1 MKLNHLIVPRHTG
14 RVVQQFGAA
23 RLVKH
28 RNGQHELIGGST
40 ADRAEAFEWV
50 SLFAHE
56 IVFSHFH
63 RERQPVPMCRPRKKL
78 FSRQWPGSG

>member
-1 MKLNHLIVPRHTG
+1 MKLNHLIAPRITG
-14 RVVQQFGAA
+14 RVIQQFGAA

-50 SLFAHE
+50 TLFAHE

-63 RERQPVPMCRPRKKL
+63 RDRQPTPVCHPRQKL
-78 FSRQWPGSG
+78 FSRKF

>member
-1 MKLNHLIVPRHTG
+1 MKLNHMVAPHIAG
-14 RVVQQFGAA
+14 RVIQQFGGA

-28 RNGQHELIGGST
+28 CNGQHELIGGTT

-50 SLFAHE
+50 TLFAHE

-63 RERQPVPMCRPRKKL
+63 RERQPIPTCRPRKKL
-78 FSRQWPGSG
+78 FARMF

>member
-1 MKLNHLIVPRHTG
+1 MKLNHLIATRNSG

-23 RLVKH
+23 QLVKH
-28 RNGQHELIGGST
+28 RNGQHELIGGTT

-63 RERQPVPMCRPRKKL
+63 RERQPTPSCRPRRKL
-78 FSRQWPGSG
+78 FSRQFLGLA

>member
-1 MKLNHLIVPRHTG
+1 MKLNHLVSPRING
-14 RVVQQFGAA
+14 RVIQQFGAA

-50 SLFAHE
+50 TLFAHE

-63 RERQPVPMCRPRKKL
+63 RQPSPNCRTRKKL
-78 FSRQWPGSG
+78 LSRIF

>member
-1 MKLNHLIVPRHTG
+1 MKLNHLVTPRNTG
-14 RVVQQFGAA
+14 RVIQQFGAA

-28 RNGQHELIGGST
+28 LNGQHELIGGST

-50 SLFAHE
+50 TLFAHE

-63 RERQPVPMCRPRKKL
+63 RERQPTPTCRPRIKL
-78 FSRQWPGSG
+78 FSRKL